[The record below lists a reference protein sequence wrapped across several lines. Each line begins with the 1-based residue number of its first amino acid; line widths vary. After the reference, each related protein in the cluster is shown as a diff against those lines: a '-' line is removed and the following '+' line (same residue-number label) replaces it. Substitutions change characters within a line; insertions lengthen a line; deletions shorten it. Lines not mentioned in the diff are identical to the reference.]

1 MVFLIQFFPMFLYEL
16 PRDLCTVHATS
27 SDTRKGMRKILVSDL
42 RSRTIYDRSPPSHIT
57 QYRDII
63 SCTFVSTVFVME
75 VTRGSSWFLGIVY
88 HKQDND
94 DLGFEHWAL
103 PKSRRT
109 LGITHTHTCMMSWLC
124 SWFDHSIELTCKWWN
139 VKERNVNSLGRFCI
153 VQDKIKSLNTSTA
166 WIA

>member
-1 MVFLIQFFPMFLYEL
+1 MSSNFFNCILELSLKRRGFPMLEKCLDCIRILIGLKSTDGRTDEGADLGTMVFLIQFFPMFLYEL

-94 DLGFEHWAL
+94 DLGFEH
-103 PKSRRT
+103 
-109 LGITHTHTCMMSWLC
+109 
-124 SWFDHSIELTCKWWN
+124 
-139 VKERNVNSLGRFCI
+139 
-153 VQDKIKSLNTSTA
+153 
-166 WIA
+166 